1 MTMTLFL
8 WLLATVVLVA
18 LAVRFSA
25 DSRPGVDEPPQ
36 GWFGRR

>member
-1 MTMTLFL
+1 MTLLL
-8 WLLATVVLVA
+8 WVLATVVVVA
-18 LAVRFSA
+18 LSVLFSA